1 MAKKR
6 GFVRYTKKGKLVPGS
21 LVVTTSGGY
30 PDKSS
35 LWSEVLVDLCCNTIL
50 LSFDTSEVDLINEPV
65 FMSVNCGDIP
75 VFSPSFAFP
84 VGITLDE
91 LVSGLNEAIG
101 WMGTFSYEGTVVF
114 FDIKKEIADAM
125 CPSGNISFIIGNFTA
140 GFPNNFSIYLNN
152 TNNG

>member
-6 GFVRYTKKGKLVPGS
+6 AFVRYSKQGKIVPGS
-21 LVVTTSGGY
+21 LILTAGSHPNGPSTW
-30 PDKSS
+30 K
-35 LWSEVLVDLCCNTIL
+35 EVPADLCCNTIS
-50 LSFDTSEVDLINEPV
+50 LSFDTSEVDLINEQV
-65 FMSVNCGDIP
+65 FMSVNCGDIL

-91 LVSGLNEAIG
+91 LVSSLNGAIG

-125 CPSGNISFIIGNFTA
+125 CPSGNISFIIGN
-140 GFPNNFSIYLNN
+140 
-152 TNNG
+152 